1 MSTKKLL
8 KREVKQTLLQGK
20 LHHLQ
25 SSSCQMMSP
34 KRSQLKSKNKK
45 RSQLKSKNKKRSQL
59 KSKNKE
65 VIQMTTQILRTL
77 TRRMEMLMINQRQRS
92 GMWSFV
98 TMMEGMHAFCP
109 S

>member
-1 MSTKKLL
+1 MSTRKLME
-8 KREVKQTLLQGK
+8 REVKRTLLQGK
-20 LHHLQ
+20 LHHVQ
-25 SSSCQMMSP
+25 SLSCQMMSQ

-45 RSQLKSKNKKRSQL
+45 RSQQ

-65 VIQMTTQILRTL
+65 VIQMTTQTLRTL
-77 TRRMEMLMINQRQRS
+77 TQRMEMRMINQRQRS

-98 TMMEGMHAFCP
+98 TMMEGKRAFRP